1 MVTVV
6 IQGHSWEQV
15 HLPIQILLNP
25 SSSIRSVSAVITFFR
40 RSSLSYILQVE
51 RLVKSL
57 DEAYPEVAVI
67 IETDLDLKKVLTL
80 SRLINLNCFPIL
92 GLNRSWKRC

>member
-1 MVTVV
+1 M
-6 IQGHSWEQV
+6 
-15 HLPIQILLNP
+15 
-25 SSSIRSVSAVITFFR
+25 
-40 RSSLSYILQVE
+40 
-51 RLVKSL
+51 KSL

-80 SRLINLNCFPIL
+80 SGLINLNCFPIL